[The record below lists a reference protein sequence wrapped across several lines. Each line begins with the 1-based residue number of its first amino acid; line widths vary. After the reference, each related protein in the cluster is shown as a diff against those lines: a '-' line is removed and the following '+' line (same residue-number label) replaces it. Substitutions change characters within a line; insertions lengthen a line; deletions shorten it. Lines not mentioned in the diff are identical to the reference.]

1 MSTQIK
7 KVKGLAIHENKSYGN
22 VIIRFT
28 SDELGETLSLE
39 AAGTLIA
46 VTFEEVEKVIKKAR
60 GERK

>member
-7 KVKGLAIHENKSYGN
+7 KVKGLAICENKSYGN

-46 VTFEEVEKVIKKAR
+46 VAFEEVEKVIKKAR